1 MVNSKY
7 LKNCLKGSIFSL
19 ASYFILLVV
28 TASLMI
34 VFDVSK
40 GVSSI
45 IYKVILFGALI
56 FGGALTAKGN
66 EVKGWLS
73 GLMVG
78 FIYFIVVT
86 IFTSLINGQWQVGD
100 NFILT
105 FLLYE
110 IVGVISGI
118 LGVNI

>member
-1 MVNSKY
+1 MNSKY
-7 LKNCLKGSIFSL
+7 LRNCLKGSIFSL
-19 ASYFILLVV
+19 ASYFILLVIS
-28 TASLMI
+28 ASLMI

-40 GVSSI
+40 GVSNI
-45 IYKVILFGALI
+45 IYKIILFGALI
-56 FGGALTAKGN
+56 FGGVLTAKGN
-66 EVKGWLS
+66 EIKGWLS
-73 GLMVG
+73 GLIVG
-78 FIYFIVVT
+78 FIYFVVVT